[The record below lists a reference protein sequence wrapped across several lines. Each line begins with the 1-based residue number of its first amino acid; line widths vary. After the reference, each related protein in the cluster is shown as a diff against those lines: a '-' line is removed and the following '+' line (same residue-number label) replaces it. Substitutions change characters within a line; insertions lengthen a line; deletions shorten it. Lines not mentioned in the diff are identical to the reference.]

1 MRRSSG
7 AVTTIGARMDRTLLL
22 TGFPGFIG
30 TRLATRLLA
39 DDPTAQL
46 VALVEPRMVAR
57 AREVA
62 AAMEASER
70 IEVVAGDITDSRLG
84 LDGTDHA
91 RLRRQ
96 VTQVFHL
103 AAVYDLAVPA
113 DGESLRGPYPVAS
126 SVRGRHNPIGA
137 KYNRGTPLG
146 CVAPS
151 AANRWQ

>member
-84 LDGTDHA
+84 VDGKALLGTTLADLQARFPGVVSDTNEITGPSFDRADDGLAGGLTSLDPTGTVNA
-91 RLRRQ
+91 LRAGN
-96 VTQVFHL
+96 VCI
-103 AAVYDLAVPA
+103 D
-113 DGESLRGPYPVAS
+113 
-126 SVRGRHNPIGA
+126 
-137 KYNRGTPLG
+137 
-146 CVAPS
+146 
-151 AANRWQ
+151 